1 MHADPRIRRVL
12 LIAVSGL
19 ATGILTQ
26 FGQSIL
32 PDGWS
37 QAANAITPWLIVAF
51 LVGSRMPDRPW
62 AAGAGAATLVLAM
75 VGYYAMTELRYG
87 IGGGTS
93 SLIFWGLGA
102 VVGGPVFGIA
112 GLAWRAGP
120 DRERVVAIGLVAAVA
135 IVEGLYHA
143 VVLAEPSVAAGFI
156 VVGLLAPLI
165 LGRSRDERLWGY
177 VATLP
182 GLALG
187 AIGFLVFMLLYVRIT
202 GV

>member
-1 MHADPRIRRVL
+1 MRPDPRLRRLV
-12 LIAVSGL
+12 LIAVTGL

-26 FGQSIL
+26 VGQSVL
-32 PDGWS
+32 PDGWG
-37 QAANAITPWLIVAF
+37 QAANAITPWLIIAF
-51 LVGSRMPDRPW
+51 IVGSRMPDRAW
-62 AAGAGAATLVLAM
+62 AAGAGAAILLLAM

-102 VVGGPVFGIA
+102 IVGGPVFGIA
-112 GLAWRAGP
+112 GLAWRTGP
-120 DRERVVAIGLVAAVA
+120 PRQRAIAIGLVAAVA
-135 IVEGLYHA
+135 IVEGAYHA
-143 VVLAEPSVAAGFI
+143 VVLAEPTVAAGF
-156 VVGLLAPLI
+156 VVAGLLAPLV

-187 AIGFLVFMLLYVRIT
+187 AIGFGVFMLLYVRIS